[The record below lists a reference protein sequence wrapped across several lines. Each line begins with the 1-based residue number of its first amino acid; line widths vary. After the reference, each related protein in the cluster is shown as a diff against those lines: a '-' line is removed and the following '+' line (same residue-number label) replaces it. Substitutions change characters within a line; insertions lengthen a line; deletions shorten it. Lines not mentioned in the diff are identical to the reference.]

1 MVSCYEF
8 LPAVFYGS
16 CGVFWGY
23 MIRHFCC
30 FVLFCLPPTRLF
42 FIRRFLLRCSGVE
55 VDDRTSFCGRGWIY
69 GRGQLHIGA
78 ETWLSPGVIV
88 HTHVN
93 ANIHIGDRCDIGP
106 GVEFIPG
113 SHIIGNASR
122 RAGEG
127 TAKPITVGNGTWIGA
142 KSVILGGVNIGE
154 GCVVAAGSVVTHDVP
169 SNSLVAGVPARIRR
183 LLSQ

>member
-1 MVSCYEF
+1 MLLHCCNFF
-8 LPAVFYGS
+8 LS
-16 CGVFWGY
+16 
-23 MIRHFCC
+23 
-30 FVLFCLPPTRLF
+30 LLPPTRLF
-42 FIRRFLLRCSGVE
+42 YIRNLLLTLSGIHISNSS
-55 VDDRTSFCGRGWIY
+55 RFCGRGWIY
-69 GRGQLHIGA
+69 GRGQLHIGV

-93 ANIHIGDRCDIGP
+93 ANIYIGDRCDIGP

-113 SHIIGNASR
+113 SHVIGNSSR

-154 GCVVAAGSVVTHDVP
+154 GCVVAAGSVVTHDIP
-169 SNSLVAGVPARIRR
+169 SNSLVAGVPARIKRR
-183 LLSQ
+183 LPQ